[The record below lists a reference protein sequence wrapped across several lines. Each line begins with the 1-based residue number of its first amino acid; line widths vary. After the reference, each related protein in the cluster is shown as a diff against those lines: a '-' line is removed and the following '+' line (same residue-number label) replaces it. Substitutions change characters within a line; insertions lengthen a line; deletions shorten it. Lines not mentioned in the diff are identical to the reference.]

1 VVEKMGQGIK
11 FFLGVADF
19 ILIRFFEVGPI
30 FEWFYQDMFDGD
42 TEDDIE
48 E

>member
-1 VVEKMGQGIK
+1 MGQGIK
-11 FFLGVADF
+11 LFLGIADF

-30 FEWFYQDMFDGD
+30 FEWFYQDMFDED
-42 TEDDIE
+42 TEDEIE